1 MKTHEITAI
10 GKSMRNTLIVCA
22 AVPRRKIC
30 KFLICCFTEGFWE
43 YLIYL
48 AAIDQERNL
57 ALFYVDLAY
66 DAQEVTIYKD
76 VCESRTSKSSSL
88 RRDGWATTAAWMT
101 LSNAR
106 SNTRRA
112 V

>member
-57 ALFYVDLAY
+57 ALLIFKLEKGRMGDDGRVD
-66 DAQEVTIYKD
+66 DIVEREV
-76 VCESRTSKSSSL
+76 
-88 RRDGWATTAAWMT
+88 
-101 LSNAR
+101 
-106 SNTRRA
+106 
-112 V
+112 